1 MEKDKK
7 GEKMMRRFIADFHI
21 HSKFSRAT
29 SADMEIETLALFAKK
44 KGIDLLGTG
53 DFTHPEWL
61 RELKEKLTPLDNGLL
76 RCKDTHFILTT
87 EVANVY
93 FEKGKTKKIHNII
106 FAQDFTVVERLN
118 RVLAKF
124 GDLTVDG
131 RPSLSLSSK
140 DLVEIVLNLSPQCL
154 IIPAH
159 IWTPWFSLFGAN
171 SGFDAVEEC
180 FGEFTEYIYGLE
192 TGLSS
197 DPKMNWRLSSLDRFI
212 LTSNSDAH
220 SPSRIGR
227 EANVFK
233 GEMTYEGIV
242 RAFKE
247 KRSLR
252 LTTEFFPEEGKYHY
266 DGHRRCGV
274 VLSPKETI
282 ARGNLCP
289 VCERR
294 LTIGVMHRVEELA
307 DREEG
312 YMPGGAIPF
321 KHLLPLEEIISEAL
335 GKGVG
340 TLAVESEYQRLIQY
354 FGSEFR
360 ILLDLEEEELSEF
373 ISPRILKGIMRVRE
387 GKVKIQP
394 GYDGEYGKVK
404 IFEEDE
410 EDEQLAL
417 F

>member
-1 MEKDKK
+1 VRK
-7 GEKMMRRFIADFHI
+7 GFIADFHI
-21 HSKFSRAT
+21 HSRFSRAT
-29 SADMEIETLALFAKK
+29 SANMDIESLAVFAKE

-61 RELKEKLTPLDNGLL
+61 QELKEKLTPLDNGLL
-76 RCKDTHFILTT
+76 KCNDTNFILTT

-93 FEKGKTKKIHNII
+93 FERGRTRKIHNLI

-118 RVLAKF
+118 RRLAKF
-124 GDLTVDG
+124 GDLRVDG
-131 RPSLSLSSK
+131 RPTLDLSSK
-140 DLVEIVLNLSPQCL
+140 DLVEMVLGISSNCL

-171 SGFDAVEEC
+171 SGFDAIEEC
-180 FGEFTEYIYGLE
+180 FGELTEYIYGLE

-197 DPKMNWRLSSLDRFI
+197 DPKMNWRLSSLDRFL

-227 EANVFK
+227 EANLFD
-233 GEMTYEGIV
+233 GEMTYDGIIT
-242 RAFKE
+242 AFKD
-247 KRSLR
+247 KRSMR

-274 VLSPKETI
+274 RFSPKESI
-282 ARGNLCP
+282 AKGNLCP
-289 VCERR
+289 VCGRR
-294 LTIGVMHRVEELA
+294 VTIGVMHRVEELA

-312 YMPGGAIPF
+312 YVPEGVISF
-321 KHLLPLEEIISEAL
+321 KHLIPLEEIISEAI

-340 TLAVESEYQRLIQY
+340 TVAVESEYKRIIQH

-360 ILLDLEEEELSEF
+360 VLLDLEEEELREF
-373 ISPRILKGIMRVRE
+373 VPKKILKGIMKVRRGE
-387 GKVKIQP
+387 VDIQP
-394 GYDGEYGKVK
+394 GYDGEYGKIS
-404 IFEEDE
+404 IFRNEEE
-410 EDEQLAL
+410 GGEQLSL

>member
-1 MEKDKK
+1 MRK
-7 GEKMMRRFIADFHI
+7 GFIADFHI
-21 HSKFSRAT
+21 HSRFSRAT
-29 SADMEIETLALFAKK
+29 SANMDIESLAVFAKE

-61 RELKEKLTPLDNGLL
+61 QELKEKLTPLDNGLL
-76 RCKDTHFILTT
+76 KCNDTNFILTT

-93 FEKGKTKKIHNII
+93 FERGRTRKIHNLI

-118 RVLAKF
+118 RRLAKF
-124 GDLTVDG
+124 GDLRVDG
-131 RPSLSLSSK
+131 RPTLDLSSK
-140 DLVEIVLNLSPQCL
+140 DLVEMVLGISSNCL

-171 SGFDAVEEC
+171 SGFDAIEEC
-180 FGEFTEYIYGLE
+180 FGELTEYIYGLE

-197 DPKMNWRLSSLDRFI
+197 DPKMNWRLSSLDRFL

-227 EANVFK
+227 EANLFD
-233 GEMTYEGIV
+233 GEMTYDGIIT
-242 RAFKE
+242 AFKD
-247 KRSLR
+247 KRSMR

-274 VLSPKETI
+274 RFSPKESI
-282 ARGNLCP
+282 AKGNLCP
-289 VCERR
+289 VCGRR
-294 LTIGVMHRVEELA
+294 VTIGVMHRVEELA

-312 YMPGGAIPF
+312 YVPEGVISF
-321 KHLLPLEEIISEAL
+321 KHLIPLEEIISEAI

-340 TLAVESEYQRLIQY
+340 TVAVESEYKRIIQH

-360 ILLDLEEEELSEF
+360 VLLDLEEEELREF
-373 ISPRILKGIMRVRE
+373 VPQKILKGIMKVRRGE
-387 GKVKIQP
+387 VDIQP
-394 GYDGEYGKVK
+394 GYDGEYGKIS
-404 IFEEDE
+404 IFRNEEE
-410 EDEQLAL
+410 GGEQLSL

>member
-1 MEKDKK
+1 VRK
-7 GEKMMRRFIADFHI
+7 GFIADFHI
-21 HSKFSRAT
+21 HSRFSRAT
-29 SADMEIETLALFAKK
+29 SANMDIESLAVFAKE

-61 RELKEKLTPLDNGLL
+61 QELKEKLTPLDNGLL
-76 RCKDTHFILTT
+76 KCNDTNFILTT

-93 FEKGKTKKIHNII
+93 FERGRTRKIHNLI

-118 RVLAKF
+118 RRLAKF
-124 GDLTVDG
+124 GDLRVDG
-131 RPSLSLSSK
+131 RPTLDLSSK
-140 DLVEIVLNLSPQCL
+140 DLVEMVLGISSNCL

-171 SGFDAVEEC
+171 SGFDAIEEC
-180 FGEFTEYIYGLE
+180 FGELTEYIYGLE

-197 DPKMNWRLSSLDRFI
+197 DPKMNWRLSSLDRFL

-227 EANVFK
+227 EANLFD
-233 GEMTYEGIV
+233 GEMTYDGIIT
-242 RAFKE
+242 AFKD
-247 KRSLR
+247 KRSMR

-274 VLSPKETI
+274 RFSPKESI
-282 ARGNLCP
+282 AKGNLCP
-289 VCERR
+289 VCGRR
-294 LTIGVMHRVEELA
+294 VTIGVMHRVEELA

-312 YMPGGAIPF
+312 YVPEGVISF
-321 KHLLPLEEIISEAL
+321 KHLIPLEEIISEAI

-340 TLAVESEYQRLIQY
+340 TVAVESEYKRIIQH

-360 ILLDLEEEELSEF
+360 VLLDLEEEELREF
-373 ISPRILKGIMRVRE
+373 VPQKILKGIMKVRRGE
-387 GKVKIQP
+387 VDIQP
-394 GYDGEYGKVK
+394 GYDGEYGKIS
-404 IFEEDE
+404 IFRNEEE
-410 EDEQLAL
+410 GGEQLSL